1 MAVIK
6 EVKIDDEFIS
16 LGQFLKICDLI
27 SSGGEAKFFLKE
39 HKVFV
44 NEEKEDRRGRK
55 LYENDLVKI
64 DDGTFKVGR

>member
-1 MAVIK
+1 MAAIK
-6 EVKIDDEFIS
+6 EVKIQDES
-16 LGQFLKICDLI
+16 VTLGQFLKICDLI

-39 HKVFV
+39 NEVFV

-64 DDGTFKVGR
+64 NDEAFKICR

>member
-27 SSGGEAKFFLKE
+27 SSGGEAKYFLKE
-39 HKVFV
+39 HEVFV

-64 DDGTFKVGR
+64 DDGTFKVGG